1 MTYDGTVVRGLVH
14 VALVNKNVVTLSFS
28 APGYYNTSY
37 QRVYNRM
44 RNTIE

>member
-1 MTYDGTVVRGLVH
+1 MSYEATLVRGLVH
-14 VALVNKNVVTLSFS
+14 VALVNRNVVTLSFS

-37 QRVYNRM
+37 QRVYNKM